1 MTDIQIRPARP
12 SDAKTWLALR
22 NTLWPSDDHPSEIA
36 AYFDGK
42 IDEPSLVLLGFVGIK
57 PIALL
62 ELSIRYDVEGAAGI
76 RTGYI
81 EGLYVVPGAR
91 SFRLNRRLV
100 EVARQW
106 ALRQHCIIFGSDR
119 AGRVV
124 LTSKWES
131 TWTN

>member
-1 MTDIQIRPARP
+1 MSDMRDVQIRPARP

-22 NTLWPSDDHPSEIA
+22 NALWPSDDHPSEIA

-42 IDEPSLVLLGFVGIK
+42 IDEPNLVLLGFIGSK

-81 EGLYVVPGAR
+81 EGLYVAPAAR

-106 ALRQHCIIFGSDR
+106 ALLQRCIIFGSDR

-124 LTSKWES
+124 LARPG
-131 TWTN
+131 